1 MAVEVIRS
9 DDIERRRISRG
20 PQPPDVIEARPITVP
35 LLPAP
40 ARAVTLSDLVAT
52 LWRRRRLIAAIV
64 LPLMIVTLVIVKQIA
79 PTYTAEGAMVI
90 ASRKFMIP
98 ELESVTMP
106 TGDAAIVRSE
116 VAVLRSRILLHAVAS
131 KLQLDTSPEFNPRLR
146 KPDDSWLARL
156 DPRIYINRIFAQPPT
171 RIPDDS
177 EIVAADVESTLY
189 RNLEVG
195 NDSRDY
201 VVTIHY
207 RSLDP
212 VLSAKIVNT
221 LMSEYLQQY
230 MQSKLNATVGANS
243 SLDRRAQEL
252 RHDLEDAD
260 AKVEAFATKNGLL
273 ETRLG
278 SVSSQQ
284 LNDLN
289 TQLSNARA
297 DRAAA
302 EARYAQ
308 AVGLQRN
315 GGTSAT
321 STDVLA
327 SPLIQQLRAKEAD
340 LAAQEHDISTRLGPN
355 HPDRQS
361 VERQLSDIRRSISVE
376 IGKVVTSLKGEVEVT
391 RAREQTLTQKIGQI
405 EGVARINSDAQT
417 QLQRLK
423 DDADGKRKVYN
434 EFLLRLAQTA
444 KPDDQQ
450 QPDARIISNAAAPIS
465 PSNPRVFQIVLL
477 TGVVGTLASF
487 AGVLLHAE
495 LDNGY
500 ENLGEVRT
508 TTGLVGF
515 AAVPLVRRRGRRR
528 LWHRYVL
535 DNPHSAFAETLRGFR
550 ARLQAIARYRPAKTV
565 LITSAEVGEGKTSIA
580 LAFARL
586 TARDGHRVLLIEC
599 DLRRP
604 TLGEVLAPSSAAEF
618 SDVLGGRMP
627 WRESIRVDQT
637 SGLHY
642 LVTEKGIG
650 NVSQVLEGD
659 GLRRILREAADEY
672 DFVIVDSPPVMRVP
686 DAILLAHQVDVVGL
700 VVCWKRTLRREVAET
715 LRRLDMHGDKVFGL
729 ILNKVA
735 PDHVTHDTFRG
746 YGA

>member
-1 MAVEVIRS
+1 MAVEVIRT
-9 DDIERRRISRG
+9 DDIERRRIARG
-20 PQPPDVIEARPITVP
+20 PLPPDVIEARPITLP
-35 LLPAP
+35 LMTPP
-40 ARAVTLSDLVAT
+40 SRTVTLSDLVRT
-52 LWRRRRLIAAIV
+52 LWRRRKLIAAIV
-64 LPLMIVTLVIVKQIA
+64 LPLMILALVIVKQIA

-106 TGDAAIVRSE
+106 TGDVAIVRSE
-116 VAVLRSRILLHAVAS
+116 VAVLRSRILLQAVAK
-131 KLQLDTSPEFNPRLR
+131 KLQLDTLPEFNPFLR
-146 KPDDSWLARL
+146 GPTSWWQRL
-156 DPRIYINRIFAQPPT
+156 DPRIYINELFAQPPT
-171 RIPDDS
+171 RAPDQS
-177 EIVAADVESTLY
+177 EVVAAAVEETLN
-189 RNLEVG
+189 RNLDVG
-195 NDSRDY
+195 NDTRDY
-201 VVTIHY
+201 VVTIRY
-207 RSLDP
+207 RGRDP
-212 VLSAKIVNT
+212 ILSAKIVNT

-230 MQSKLNATVGANS
+230 LQSKLTATVGANS

-252 RHDLEDAD
+252 RHDVEDAD
-260 AKVEAFATKNGLL
+260 AKVQAFTTKTGVL

-289 TQLSNARA
+289 TQLSNARS
-297 DRAAA
+297 DLAAA

-308 AVGLQRN
+308 AMGLQHN

-321 STDVLA
+321 SSDVLA
-327 SPLIQQLRAKEAD
+327 SPLIQNLRAKEAD
-340 LAAQEHDISTRLGPN
+340 LAAQEHDIATRLGPN

-361 VERQLSDIRRSISVE
+361 IERQLSDIRRTISVE
-376 IGKVVTSLKGEVEVT
+376 IGKVVHSLKGDVDV
-391 RAREQTLTQKIGQI
+391 ARSRVQTLEQKVAQI
-405 EGVARINSDAQT
+405 EGVARTSSDAQSE
-417 QLQRLK
+417 LQRLK

-434 EFLLRLAQTA
+434 EFLLRVAQTA

-450 QPDARIISNAAAPIS
+450 QADARVISNAVAPIY
-465 PSNPRVFQIVLL
+465 PSNPRVFQLVLL

-500 ENLGEVRT
+500 ENLGEVRA

-535 DNPHSAFAETLRGFR
+535 DHPHSAFAETLRGFR
-550 ARLQAIARYRPAKTV
+550 ARLQATARYRPAKVV
-565 LITSAEVGEGKTSIA
+565 LITSAEVGEGKTSLA
-580 LAFARL
+580 LAFSRL
-586 TARDGHRVLLIEC
+586 SAHDGQRVLLVEC

-604 TLGEVLAPSSAAEF
+604 ALGGVLAPSAVSEF
-618 SDVLGGRMP
+618 SEVLAGRMP
-627 WRESIRVDQT
+627 WRECVRVDQT

-642 LVTEKGIG
+642 LVTEKSVG
-650 NVSQVLEGD
+650 NVSQILEGD
-659 GLRRILREAADEY
+659 GLSRILREAADEY
-672 DFVIVDSPPVMRVP
+672 DFVVVDSPPVMRVP
-686 DAILLAHQVDVVGL
+686 DAILLAHQVDIVGL
-700 VVCWKRTLRREVAET
+700 VVSWKQTPRREVAEA

-735 PDHVTHDTFRG
+735 ADHVSDDTFRG
-746 YGA
+746 YGS